1 MLNGCQL
8 ISFPAGCCC
17 GAVNPVASQLVLL
30 TDAPRLG
37 WQEARNASQVQK
49 SYVRWAVPLTTLL
62 LFVIFFAAFFGKS
75 PTGSPVYTF
84 FFVVLFTSLHSLIVG
99 AFEIVSGVSVRFRR
113 HLSNEYIVSGA
124 VREAGRAR
132 VVYSLMVMALSYW
145 VRQVW

>member
-1 MLNGCQL
+1 MDAQFIPFLL
-8 ISFPAGCCC
+8 
-17 GAVNPVASQLVLL
+17 GAVVGLSTQLLPSWFYL
-30 TDAPRLG
+30 RNAPRWDGRKL
-37 WQEARNASQVQK
+37 EMRHKNK
-49 SYVRWAVPLTTLL
+49 SYVRWAVPLTTIL

-75 PTGSPVYTF
+75 PTGSPAHTF

-99 AFEIVSGVSVRFRR
+99 AFEIVSGVSVKFRR